1 MDNKQEKIRS
11 SLKKDSDTVFEN
23 QLERAEGLL
32 SYDDEGRGRSE
43 VDSDKISRD
52 EEVYLAT
59 AGCWFASEG
68 GDREKPT
75 VGSEELAQATE
86 YGRKS
91 VSAAISNLKEDD
103 LVESPSRGKYKVDYS
118 NLSKGLKQIE
128 KKVNNDE

>member
-43 VDSDKISRD
+43 VESDIISRD

-75 VGSEELAQATE
+75 VGSEELAQVTE

-91 VSAAISNLKEDD
+91 VSADS
-103 LVESPSRGKYKVDYS
+103 
-118 NLSKGLKQIE
+118 LSSVFGLE
-128 KKVNNDE
+128 VHGFEFGECVCGSEYFC